1 MKYLGFILT
10 FLLAWCIED
19 ASSQNQRYTAISN
32 KLDSL
37 SEVYTGLNNEVEL
50 SVSNTD
56 VKEFIRALSNI
67 NKLNVSVSNDVNGK
81 VLNSFSNA
89 KVKDVFLFL
98 CSEYDLDMQIIGSI
112 ITFYSYKPP
121 PIKPKPKI
129 VEKPKV
135 YFNDSTRFLSLD
147 FKKDILGEVAEE
159 ITKQTGAN
167 VILAP
172 GLSEKTVSVFIKN
185 RPLSLALENFAFANN
200 MVVENRG
207 EQVFILQEKG
217 KEVETQEQQKVK
229 EKNGVAKLNFNDG
242 IELTLKEERI
252 FLRTYNQ
259 PIKDIINLVSTE
271 LNLSYFLFS
280 EPKGNATVTIENA
293 TFDEFLT
300 YLLNGTSYTFKNED
314 NIYLIGEK
322 NLERLRQTQM
332 VQLQNRTVESLEEV
346 IPSEVKKGLEIREFA
361 ELNSFVVTGS
371 VSAIKEFESFIAK
384 VDKVVPV
391 VLIEIIIADITRN
404 HTYSTGINAG
414 LGEVPEK
421 TEGVLFPSVD
431 ISLNTKSI
439 NDLVNSINGFGL
451 VNLGQVTP
459 NFYLSLKALEENGVL
474 KTRSTPKLS
483 TINGHEANLSIGTQ
497 EYYLE
502 VSNNVI
508 GTQNPSFV
516 TTQNYRT
523 VNADLSVIIKPIVSG
538 NEHVTL
544 EIDVNQSDFTARIS
558 PEAPPGSVSRN
569 FKSTIRVKNNEMI
582 LLGGLEERTTNDAGS
597 GVPLLSRIP
606 IIKWLFSSRTKQ
618 KGKTK
623 LTIFIKPT
631 VIY

>member
-523 VNADLSVIIKPIVSG
+523 VNADLSVNIKPIVSG